1 MSPALKKTVNFQPEQ
16 KACHAF
22 LNSYKQEL
30 DSYCIFL
37 HIAQLVIPMAIN
49 IFLSNIFIQTSLK
62 WMGSTPHR
70 GAEGAFEGPGNG
82 QLPISRFLLVDQLGQ
97 WLIMVNSHIVTL
109 VSWSN
114 YVNWRTAVTAAQ
126 AAFGKEA
133 A

>member
-62 WMGSTPHR
+62 WMGSTHTEAQKEPLKDPETANSQSQ
-70 GAEGAFEGPGNG
+70 GF
-82 QLPISRFLLVDQLGQ
+82 S
-97 WLIMVNSHIVTL
+97 WLINW
-109 VSWSN
+109 VS
-114 YVNWRTAVTAAQ
+114 
-126 AAFGKEA
+126 G
-133 A
+133 